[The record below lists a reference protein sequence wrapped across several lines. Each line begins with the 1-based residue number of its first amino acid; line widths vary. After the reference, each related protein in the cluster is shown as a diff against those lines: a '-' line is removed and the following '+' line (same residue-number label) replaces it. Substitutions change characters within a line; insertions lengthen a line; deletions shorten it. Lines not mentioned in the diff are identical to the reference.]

1 MNNKLFVFLVVVLII
16 LIILALIAFGY
27 SLLKYND
34 MLPKEQATQTTLDN
48 VELKEN
54 NKVSTPEVV
63 EEKASEKLQDERL
76 YILPSNTRE
85 ITANDLKDMSK
96 EELNRAYNEIFARY
110 GHDFKT
116 KSLRDYFKTQVWYK
130 PIDGKVVSPSELTDL
145 ENKNKDIIMSRIK
158 ELEK

>member
-1 MNNKLFVFLVVVLII
+1 MNNKLFVFLVVILCIMII
-16 LIILALIAFGY
+16 IALGALTY

-34 MLPKEQATQTTLDN
+34 ALPSFESNAPEISIQNVDNTNAESIDKKEDN
-48 VELKEN
+48 SNKEF
-54 NKVSTPEVV
+54 
-63 EEKASEKLQDERL
+63 L

-85 ITANDLKDMSK
+85 ITANDLKGMSK

-116 KSLRDYFKTQVWYK
+116 KSLKDYFKTQTWYK
-130 PIDGKVVSPSELTDL
+130 PIDGKTVTPADLTDL
-145 ENKNKDIIMSRIK
+145 ENKNKDIIMNRIK